1 MKNRLVLCFLLVF
14 TLSHN
19 AQGQMSKSFRLSDKL
34 KEISG
39 LECIGDS
46 LLIAH
51 NDGGNEPIL
60 YVLDLFGSILKEC
73 RVFNAKNTDWE
84 DITKDNFGNLY
95 IADIGNNENKRKK
108 IRVLKLSIID
118 VLTKDSVSAET
129 HPFSYLE
136 QTEYPALPEN
146 RYFDAESILY
156 FKDSLWIFTKCRTFP
171 FDGKSYVYTIK
182 PENLNSGNWKKRQEF
197 IPGTKSWKTDSFT
210 AATSDKEQIL
220 CLTYN
225 RLIWLTTGENGL
237 IINKTKHFIKYNQR
251 ESVAVSSTGMIYIA
265 NEGNWLL
272 GKQRL
277 RWYKNE

>member
-1 MKNRLVLCFLLVF
+1 
-14 TLSHN
+14 
-19 AQGQMSKSFRLSDKL
+19 
-34 KEISG
+34 
-39 LECIGDS
+39 
-46 LLIAH
+46 
-51 NDGGNEPIL
+51 
-60 YVLDLFGSILKEC
+60 LDLFGSILKEC

-108 IRVLKLSIID
+108 LRVLKLSIID
-118 VLTKDSVSAET
+118 VLTKDSVSAEI
-129 HPFSYLE
+129 HPFSYPE

-197 IPGTKSWKTDSFT
+197 IPGTKNWKTDSFT

-225 RLIWLTTGENGL
+225 RLIWLTTSENGL
-237 IINKTKHFIKYNQR
+237 RINKTKQFIKYNQR